1 MPPVLSVDKDVFEVK
16 EVREKD
22 SEEEEEEEDY
32 YFADD

>member
-22 SEEEEEEEDY
+22 SEEEEEEDY